1 MEDQAITTFETSQ
14 QIAEDN
20 SNQPVLAMDSASS
33 QMNDVRQEE
42 AAAKLAISSPQSQE
56 IPAVDQSGAVR
67 EVMEAV
73 RSLVDEMQSLR
84 QGFEAKLQYDETKA
98 LQVKNLHEELKIH
111 KEDLHFRILRPVFM
125 DLINMYDDMSK
136 SIESASG
143 KAEDAPGQMIHNLEI
158 FREAI
163 EEILRRNGVET
174 VVSEDDLFQAS
185 RQRSLRAVVTNDP
198 ALDKRIAR
206 RVRKGFVYE
215 NKLLRPEM
223 VETYRYVSVSI

>member
-1 MEDQAITTFETSQ
+1 MEDQVVTTFETSQ
-14 QIAEDN
+14 QIPEDN
-20 SNQPVLAMDSASS
+20 SIQPALTMDSTSPKLSDAL
-33 QMNDVRQEE
+33 QEE
-42 AAAKLAISSPQSQE
+42 ATAGLDISSQESQE
-56 IPAVDQSGAVR
+56 ISAAEPAEAAR

-84 QGFEAKLQYDETKA
+84 QDFETKLQYDETKA
-98 LQVKNLHEELKIH
+98 LQVKNLHEELKVH
-111 KEDLHFRILRPVFM
+111 KEDLHFHILRPVFM